1 MMDKLQSLKLPDLQ
15 RLTSNV
21 RIPPQYV
28 KPLAAVGG
36 LWASYKLYSLA
47 SFTYYHFLRPYNLNK
62 YKEGLGSHWALV
74 TGASD
79 GIGFGFAQE
88 LASQGFNVI
97 LHGRNASKLEGVS
110 ATLQTQ
116 FPNRKFKILI
126 LDAVKDAGDSEKI
139 KAAVSEF
146 QELNLKVLINNVGGM
161 AGPLPTFTKF
171 SEQDTETIDGWIDIN
186 LRFPTQLTRQLLPN
200 LVENQPALIINISS
214 GAANIPSPYLAVY
227 SGTKAYNVSWSRSLA
242 VELEDEGHDIDCHAI
257 VVGPT
262 ATPRLEA
269 TGLSAS
275 LTQPTARQMAR
286 SSLGYAGTGVRDV
299 PAYWGH
305 DYLMT
310 IFSYFPAWYAE
321 KFVREFSQGVRE
333 GELKQMED
341 EAAKAKQQQQ

>member
-1 MMDKLQSLKLPDLQ
+1 MDKLQSLKLSDLQ
-15 RLTSNV
+15 RLTNNV

-36 LWASYKLYSLA
+36 LWASYQLYKLA
-47 SFTYYHFLRPYNLNK
+47 GFTYYHFLKPYNLNK

-97 LHGRNASKLEGVS
+97 LHGRNEKKLQNVS
-110 ATLQTQ
+110 ATLQAQ

-126 LDAVKDAGDSEKI
+126 LDAVKDAGNIEKI
-139 KAAVSEF
+139 NAALSEF
-146 QELNLKVLINNVGGM
+146 KELNLKVLINNVGGM
-161 AGPLPTFTKF
+161 VGALPTFRRF

-214 GAANIPSPYLAVY
+214 GSATAPSPYLAVY
-227 SGTKAYNVSWSRSLA
+227 SGAKAFNISWSRSLA

-275 LTQPTARQMAR
+275 LMQPTPRQMAR

-305 DYLMT
+305 DYLLT
-310 IFSYFPAWYAE
+310 IFSYFPGWYAE
-321 KFVREFSQGVRE
+321 RFVREFSKGVIK
-333 GELKQMED
+333 GELKQMEE
-341 EAAKAKQQQQ
+341 EAKAKAKQQ